1 MKMLDKTI
9 LYGILVILLQTEELR
24 RNMDSDSSDDY
35 DNCYFTGIYKHIY
48 HG

>member
-9 LYGILVILLQTEELR
+9 LYGILVILLQTEEPR

-35 DNCYFTGIYKHIY
+35 DNCYFTDFYKHTY
-48 HG
+48 L